1 MATEMGLWQSLFFL
15 PLDMKDLV
23 LINGSFHTS
32 SMKKII
38 LILAAVTTFSTALQ
52 AQSLYSPTI
61 AFSDLTSN
69 PIIINSNNTLV
80 SLSLSNSF
88 SPISFSYYTSGINSQ
103 IRAFVPS
110 GSGMLNFWQYGES
123 AIRLGYGDTFDFSY
137 YTLNGVT
144 LESSWGYS
152 NYQWL
157 NGSNL
162 GNTSHAAMLFDN
174 LSGYIGVALQDTNT
188 LAQYF
193 GWINYTGTT
202 DVVNGATIGT
212 GQITGFAFETI
223 PGQPI
228 TAGAI
233 PEPSTYALFGIGAL
247 ALVVAYRRKVA

>member
-1 MATEMGLWQSLFFL
+1 
-15 PLDMKDLV
+15 
-23 LINGSFHTS
+23 
-32 SMKKII
+32 MKKII
-38 LILAAVTTFSTALQ
+38 LTLAAVTIFSTALQ

-61 AFSDLTSN
+61 AFTDLTSN
-69 PIIINSNNTLV
+69 PILINSNNTLV
-80 SLSLSNSF
+80 NLSLSNSF
-88 SPISFSYYTSGINSQ
+88 SPISFSYKTSGINSQ

-144 LESSWGYS
+144 FESSWGYS
-152 NYQWL
+152 NYEWL
-157 NGSNL
+157 NGSNF
-162 GNTSHAAMLFDN
+162 GNTTHAAMLFDN
-174 LSGYIGVALQDTNT
+174 LSGYIGVSLQDTNT

-193 GWINYTGTT
+193 GWISYTGTT

-228 TAGAI
+228 TAGAV
-233 PEPSTYALFGIGAL
+233 PEPSNYLLLGLGAIGMLMLF
-247 ALVVAYRRKVA
+247 RKKRIA